1 VVTYDAVVVGARC
14 AGASTALL
22 LARAGHRVL
31 LLDRARF
38 PSDTLSGL
46 YIHQPGVE
54 RLARWGVLDRI
65 RESGCPPLREV
76 SYRVADV
83 CVSGPAPTL
92 PGVDGAYAPRRYVL
106 DTALAE
112 AAAAAGADVRDRT
125 SVTGLT
131 TDGDGRVTGVRLREA
146 GGVEVTEQARL
157 VIGADGMRSTVARLV
172 EAPAY
177 VHHPN
182 LTCVY
187 YTFWAGVTGADFQIY
202 EREGGWVAAL
212 RTHDDLMLIAAYLP
226 QDQFDRVRH
235 DAATAYRDT
244 VAATAPSLWQQLA
257 GTTAADRLYGTGDQR
272 NFFRQAYGPGWAL
285 VGDAGHHKDSINA
298 HGITDSFVQSELL
311 AGELGGD
318 DPAAAISDPVR
329 LDAALAR
336 FAASRDEQ
344 MTPNYRTNLV
354 TARLHPTPDRIA
366 TLRVVQDSPDLTD
379 RYLGV
384 VAGIR
389 PPDELYTRE
398 LLARVSIPAGGAFPR
413 RNEGSDG
420 IGR

>member
-1 VVTYDAVVVGARC
+1 M
-14 AGASTALL
+14 LL
-22 LARAGHRVL
+22 V
-31 LLDRARF
+31 DRAPI

-54 RLARWGVLDRI
+54 RLARWGLLDRI
-65 RESGCPPLREV
+65 RASGCPPLRTV
-76 SYRVADV
+76 SYHVADV
-83 CVSGPAPTL
+83 RVSGPAPTL

-106 DTALAE
+106 DTILAE
-112 AAAAAGADVRDRT
+112 AAAAGGADLRDRT

-131 TDGDGRVTGVRLREA
+131 TDDDGRVTGVRLRA
-146 GGVEVTEQARL
+146 NGGTEVTEKARL

-172 EAPAY
+172 DAPRYA
-177 VHHPN
+177 HHPN

-202 EREGGWVAAL
+202 ERPGGWVAGL
-212 RTHDDLMLIAAYLP
+212 RSHDDLMLVAAYLP
-226 QDQFDRVRH
+226 QDQFDRVRR
-235 DAATAYRDT
+235 DAPAAYRAT
-244 VAATAPSLWQQLA
+244 VATTAPALWQQLTDA
-257 GTTAADRLYGTGDQR
+257 TPAERLYGTGDQR

-298 HGITDSFVQSELL
+298 HGITDSFVQAELL

-318 DPAAAISDPVR
+318 LRGNLGDGARV
-329 LDAALAR
+329 DAALAR
-336 FAASRDEQ
+336 FAAARDAL
-344 MTPNYRTNLV
+344 MTPNYRTNLL
-354 TARLHPTPDRIA
+354 TARLDSPPDRIA

-398 LLARVSIPAGGAFPR
+398 LLAQLSMLDGTR
-413 RNEGSDG
+413 R
-420 IGR
+420 

>member
-1 VVTYDAVVVGARC
+1 VTYDVVVVGARC
-14 AGASTALL
+14 AGAPTALL

-31 LLDRARF
+31 LVDRARF

-54 RLARWGVLDRI
+54 RLARWGLLDRI
-65 RESGCPPLREV
+65 RGSGCPPLRAV
-76 SYRVADV
+76 SYNVADV

-106 DTALAE
+106 DTILAE

-131 TDGDGRVTGVRLREA
+131 TGDDGRVTGVRLREN
-146 GGVEVTEQARL
+146 GGAEITEKARL

-172 EAPAY
+172 DAPVY

-202 EREGGWVAAL
+202 ERPGGWVAGL
-212 RTHDDLMLIAAYLP
+212 RTHDDLMLVAAYLP

-235 DAATAYRDT
+235 DAFTAYRAT
-244 VAATAPSLWQQLA
+244 ITTTAPALWQQLA
-257 GTTAADRLYGTGDQR
+257 DATPADRLYGTGDQR

-298 HGITDSFVQSELL
+298 HGITDSFVQAELL

-318 DPAAAISDPVR
+318 LGDPVR
-329 LDAALAR
+329 LHAALAR
-336 FAASRDEQ
+336 FAAARDEL
-344 MTPNYRTNLV
+344 MTPNYRTNLL
-354 TARLHPTPDRIA
+354 TARLDPTPDRIA
-366 TLRVVQDSPDLTD
+366 TLRVVQDSPSLTD

-389 PPDELYTRE
+389 SPDELYTRE
-398 LLARVSIPAGGAFPR
+398 LLARMSLP
-413 RNEGSDG
+413 DG
-420 IGR
+420 MR